1 MHNLKRLVVNEWL
14 KLFKKRSFF
23 VPYALLIGMSFI
35 AGYVIH
41 SFAAGMFGSVYDFTV
56 TMSYIQGLGQVVTIM
71 AIIGS
76 SGIVAKEYSQ
86 GTIKFLL
93 IRARSRTSILASKYI
108 TALIYGLS
116 LTLATAV
123 ALFISGSIWFGISGA
138 EGRWLDV
145 LGSLG
150 YSYVYTVV
158 YITLAFMIGILTTS
172 GGATIGI
179 TMLMLMLDKTIIQ
192 KEFYKYML
200 FPNLDLSVY
209 SDGGAPLPGMT
220 LSFSIMMLAVY
231 VLLFLLAGF
240 VVFRRRDVA

>member
-1 MHNLKRLVVNEWL
+1 MRNLNRLLVNEWL

-35 AGYVIH
+35 AGYVIQ
-41 SFAAGMFGSVYDFTV
+41 SFMKGMFSSVYDFTA
-56 TMSYIQGLGQVVTIM
+56 TMSYTQGLGQVVTIM

-108 TALIYGLS
+108 TALLYGLS
-116 LTLATAV
+116 LTLVTGG
-123 ALFISGSIWFGISGA
+123 ALFISGSIWFGFSGA
-138 EGRWLDV
+138 EGGWLGI
-145 LGSLG
+145 LSSLG
-150 YSYVYTVV
+150 YSYVYTLV
-158 YITLAFMIGILTTS
+158 YITLAFMLGILTTS

-179 TMLMLMLDKTIIQ
+179 TMLMLMLDKTVIQ
-192 KEFYKYML
+192 KEFYKYWL

-209 SDGGAPLPGMT
+209 RDGGVPLPGMT
-220 LSFSIMMLAVY
+220 LSFSIAILAIY

-240 VVFRRRDVA
+240 MVFRRRDVA

>member
-1 MHNLKRLVVNEWL
+1 MHNLNRLVVNEWL

-23 VPYALLIGMSFI
+23 VPYALLIGVSLLASYM
-35 AGYVIH
+35 IH
-41 SFAAGMFGSVYDFTV
+41 SFAEGMFGSVYDFMG
-56 TMSYIQGLGQVVTIM
+56 TMLYPKGMGQIITIM

-93 IRARSRTSILASKYI
+93 IRARSRSAILTSKYI

-123 ALFISGSIWFGISGA
+123 ALFVSGSIWFGFSGA
-138 EGRWLDV
+138 EERWLDV

-150 YSYVYTVV
+150 YSYIYTVV

-192 KEFYKYML
+192 KGFYKYLL

-209 SDGGAPLPGMT
+209 TDGGAPLPGMT
-220 LSFSIMMLAVY
+220 LSFSIVMLAVY